1 MNRIKA
7 AIWVLRAVVA
17 LLVAVACARKDYR
30 IKRSFVG
37 LRRSM
42 GAIDAN
48 LAEIER
54 LRGDALLS
62 DELAAERARREFSP
76 TELAEIAKCLQLTP
90 KRSR

>member
-1 MNRIKA
+1 
-7 AIWVLRAVVA
+7 
-17 LLVAVACARKDYR
+17 CARKDYR